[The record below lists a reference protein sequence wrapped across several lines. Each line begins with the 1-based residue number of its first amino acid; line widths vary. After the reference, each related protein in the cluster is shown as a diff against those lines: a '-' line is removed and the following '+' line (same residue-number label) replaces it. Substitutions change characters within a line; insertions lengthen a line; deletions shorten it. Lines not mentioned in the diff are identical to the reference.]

1 MNKEVFDNNQ
11 ELEQLRQ
18 DYAVLKERFDKQ
30 QIVNE
35 QLMQNAM
42 KRDVKRIFLSKKSTI
57 AASALLIIAVILSFA
72 QRFEWWVSF
81 SLILFGLTSIP
92 VVIWVYKGVH
102 EEDIYNGDIL
112 TTAETLR
119 KFKKRY
125 LILEGFVCIFFFA
138 FVVWAMIYVF
148 SSNISTQLMW
158 RRVIILALLCI
169 GALYLEYYF
178 AKRLLKA
185 CDDIIERLKMKDE

>member
-92 VVIWVYKGVH
+92 VVIWVYKGVR

-119 KFKKRY
+119 RFKKRY
-125 LILEGFVCIFFFA
+125 LILEAFVCIFFFA

>member
-81 SLILFGLTSIP
+81 SLILFGLISIP

-125 LILEGFVCIFFFA
+125 LILEAFVCIFFFA

-158 RRVIILALLCI
+158 RRVIIIALLCI

>member
-125 LILEGFVCIFFFA
+125 LILEAFVCIFFFA

>member
-57 AASALLIIAVILSFA
+57 AASALLIIAVIFSFA

-125 LILEGFVCIFFFA
+125 LILEAFVCIFFFA

-185 CDDIIERLKMKDE
+185 CDDIIERLKTKDE

>member
-102 EEDIYNGDIL
+102 EEDVYNGDIL

-125 LILEGFVCIFFFA
+125 LILEAFVCIFFFA

-169 GALYLEYYF
+169 GTLYLEYYF

>member
-81 SLILFGLTSIP
+81 SLILFGLISIP
-92 VVIWVYKGVH
+92 VVIWVYKGVR

-119 KFKKRY
+119 RFKKRY
-125 LILEGFVCIFFFA
+125 LILEAFVCIFFFA